1 MLLPKVT
8 PEELRE
14 IELRAKAASPGPWG
28 GYHLGLRIPGGRLG
42 INGYGW
48 QVQCWKKDEQGRP
61 VVFAGIA
68 DCVNLDGL
76 NDEANARFICHARED
91 VPKLVQEVCRL
102 SKENASL
109 RAAVA
114 RKKSR

>member
-1 MLLPKVT
+1 MTSK
-8 PEELRE
+8 ELRE

-28 GYHLGLRIPGGRLG
+28 GYHLGLMIPGGRIG
-42 INGYGW
+42 NNGYGW

-76 NDEANARFICHARED
+76 NDEANAEFIAHARED
-91 VPKLVQEVCRL
+91 VPKLVRQVRKL
-102 SKENASL
+102 SRENAGL
-109 RAAVA
+109 RATAA
-114 RKKSR
+114 RKKAR